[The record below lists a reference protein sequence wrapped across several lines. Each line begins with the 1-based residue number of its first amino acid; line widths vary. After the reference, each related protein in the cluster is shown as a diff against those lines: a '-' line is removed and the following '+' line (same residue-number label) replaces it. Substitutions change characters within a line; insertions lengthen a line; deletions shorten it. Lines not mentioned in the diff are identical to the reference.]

1 MVSKAFK
8 LAGIAKST
16 STDGIL
22 GGDAAPSL
30 LTTYATVDLLPL
42 SGNQAGDMAFI
53 DSDNRL
59 FLYTGDGWYSMQLTQ
74 E

>member
-8 LAGIAKST
+8 LAGIARST

-30 LTTYATVDLLPL
+30 LTTYDTLDSLPL

-59 FLYTGDGWYSMQLTQ
+59 YLYTGDGWYSIQLTQ
-74 E
+74 